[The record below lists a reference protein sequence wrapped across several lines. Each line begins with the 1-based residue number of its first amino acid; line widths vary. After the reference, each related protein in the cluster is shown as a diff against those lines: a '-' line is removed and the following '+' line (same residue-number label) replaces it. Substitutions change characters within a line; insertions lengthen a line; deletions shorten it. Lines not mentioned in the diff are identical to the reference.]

1 MLYKAGRVILLLS
14 SVLVVSTIGAKA
26 QTESTLDKIKRTGV
40 FTAGVRADFP
50 PIGSVDDRG
59 EPIGFGPELS
69 KIFADK
75 LGVKVKYVFV
85 SSPNRIPLIQNGGI
99 DADVGLTTPSKSR
112 NEIIDFTTPYIWDS
126 IVLLVKKGAP
136 KNVKDYGPP
145 KKISLT
151 QGSAVIDYIKE
162 KVPDAQLVLFQ
173 ESAHAAGAMIEG
185 KVDAYATDGYAARA
199 IAKDHPDFEVGDIVT
214 LDPMSI
220 GVHQNDSKWLNWLN
234 FTMQEMWQKGEYQTL
249 FVKHFG
255 EKPTWQIWS
264 HYRLQPGI
272 GRP

>member
-1 MLYKAGRVILLLS
+1 MLYKYSRVTVLLS
-14 SVLVVSTIGAKA
+14 SVLVLSTIGANA

-50 PIGSVDDRG
+50 PIGSVDDKG

-75 LGVKVKYVFV
+75 LGGKVKYVFV

-126 IVLLVKKGAP
+126 IVLLVKKDAS

-162 KVPDAQLVLFQ
+162 HLPDAQFVMFQ
-173 ESAHAAGAMIEG
+173 ETAHAAGAMIEG
-185 KVDAYATDGYAARA
+185 RVDAYATDGYAARA
-199 IAKDHPDFEVGDIVT
+199 IAKQHPNFAVGDIIT

-220 GVHQNDSKWLNWLN
+220 GVRQNDSKWLNWLN
-234 FTMQEMWQKGEYQTL
+234 FTMQEMWQKGEYQKL
-249 FVKHFG
+249 FIKHFG
-255 EKPTWQIWS
+255 EEPTWQIWS